1 MQGDKKK
8 LLNLMVVQYI
18 KSEINIVQETVPGSD
33 LSSKIQYPQDSF
45 RNAGGL
51 SYFTTK
57 KIF

>member
-1 MQGDKKK
+1 
-8 LLNLMVVQYI
+8 MVVQYI